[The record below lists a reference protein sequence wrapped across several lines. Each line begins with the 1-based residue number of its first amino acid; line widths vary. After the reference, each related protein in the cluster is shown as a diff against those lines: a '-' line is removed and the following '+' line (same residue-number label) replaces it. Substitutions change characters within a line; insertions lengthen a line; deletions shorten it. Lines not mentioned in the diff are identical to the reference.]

1 LFPIL
6 PLGVH
11 ALIETD
17 DWFSSSQRV
26 GRLTD
31 DAAANLLYMQ
41 LGTSSAR
48 ADAIGPK
55 IADNARIVDQQPR
68 ILNILKARTR
78 TALI

>member
-31 DAAANLLYMQ
+31 DAAANLLYM
-41 LGTSSAR
+41 
-48 ADAIGPK
+48 
-55 IADNARIVDQQPR
+55 
-68 ILNILKARTR
+68 
-78 TALI
+78 